1 MLLQRRLGFFV
12 RGYLKFSFF
21 DEERE
26 RKKLANEKERKNSD
40 KVSWWFPF
48 P

>member
-1 MLLQRRLGFFV
+1 MKR
-12 RGYLKFSFF
+12 
-21 DEERE
+21 ERE
-26 RKKLANEKERKNSD
+26 KETIANEKERKNSD